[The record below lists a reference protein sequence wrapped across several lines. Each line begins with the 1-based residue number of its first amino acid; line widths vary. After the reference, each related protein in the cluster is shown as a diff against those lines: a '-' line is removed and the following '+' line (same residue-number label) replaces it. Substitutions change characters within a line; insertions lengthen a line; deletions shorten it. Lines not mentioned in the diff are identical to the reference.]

1 MRGVGVP
8 LAYRAVKYA
17 REHLENLR
25 ECAAARREGRL
36 LVEKGK
42 GWRIVKPETGR
53 VMRVEEDDEAEAEV
67 EDKRVKFV
75 MKDGRVRL
83 ATSRD

>member
-42 GWRIVKPETGR
+42 GWRIVKPETER
-53 VMRVEEDDEAEAEV
+53 VMRVEEDEGEVEV

-75 MKDGRVRL
+75 MKDGRIRL